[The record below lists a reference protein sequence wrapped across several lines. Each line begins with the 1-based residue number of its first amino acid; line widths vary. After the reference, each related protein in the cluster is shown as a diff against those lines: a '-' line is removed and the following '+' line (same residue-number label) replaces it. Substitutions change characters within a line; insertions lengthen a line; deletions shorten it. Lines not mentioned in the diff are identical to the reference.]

1 MALGVFLLGG
11 HLSIVGNRPHSHHV
25 PMVANRFS
33 IPTCVCVRS
42 LIALCVPT
50 GIKIKNA
57 QPSCISSMSFLHSTY
72 TSAKQ
77 HMYDL
82 KEKSSTIRIIIRNG
96 NLWKTVC
103 HHRDIIIRIFS
114 QSLLGAQV
122 DIII

>member
-114 QSLLGAQV
+114 QSLLGAH
-122 DIII
+122 II